1 MIKASLHMGVYFWG
15 RGTIDNGKRKSF
27 PARPDFP
34 ILAFSDS
41 CLRQTSISCENMQ
54 FFLLTITIHKHL
66 IIDPQSGA
74 KFLSFQQI
82 NYGLLDSY
90 FDRVAIGKFMAQ
102 AAGLC

>member
-1 MIKASLHMGVYFWG
+1 VCIFGGEVQLITANEKAFQLDRTFQFWH
-15 RGTIDNGKRKSF
+15 F
-27 PARPDFP
+27 PTAAYVRLPLVVK
-34 ILAFSDS
+34 IY
-41 CLRQTSISCENMQ
+41 N
-54 FFLLTITIHKHL
+54 FLLTITIHKHL